1 MLTNLTTV
9 DVEFTQGELRDR
21 LLQLGAELVADAE
34 AAEIIVEARSPGVGI
49 DDAKTTIGVPAIPLP
64 VPGVGILQTPS
75 LPVFKYDRQTGR
87 AGFSLTGIET
97 ATGKH
102 VFSIGPVMGSAI
114 HSDFRVIGVPIYRNR
129 KYLEHE

>member
-1 MLTNLTTV
+1 M
-9 DVEFTQGELRDR
+9 
-21 LLQLGAELVADAE
+21 
-34 AAEIIVEARSPGVGI
+34 GI
-49 DDAKTTIGVPAIPLP
+49 DDSKTTIGVPAIPLP

-114 HSDFRVIGVPIYRNR
+114 HSDMRVIGVPIYRNR
-129 KYLEHE
+129 KYLERE